1 MFTQLAHTH
10 THTHTHARTSP
21 CNDVVYGIILML
33 AVYEVPHVQMSIGT
47 EPSGLGGEEQLM
59 QTCNS

>member
-10 THTHTHARTSP
+10 AHAHHLVMMLFT
-21 CNDVVYGIILML
+21 GFILML
-33 AVYEVPHVQMSIGT
+33 AVYEVPHVQ
-47 EPSGLGGEEQLM
+47 LAQNQVDLVAKNNM